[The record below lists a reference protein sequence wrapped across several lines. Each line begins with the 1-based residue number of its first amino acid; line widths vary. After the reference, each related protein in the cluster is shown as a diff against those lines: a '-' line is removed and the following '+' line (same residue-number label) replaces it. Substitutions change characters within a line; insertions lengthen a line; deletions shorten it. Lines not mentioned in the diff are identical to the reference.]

1 MCKMSHCQLFAVW
14 QGHVIL
20 GYFAAIANVLRM
32 RKVFSV
38 KQAWLSLQ
46 ALLHNR
52 PTCMLHR

>member
-1 MCKMSHCQLFAVW
+1 MSPCQLFAVW

-20 GYFAAIANVLRM
+20 GYFAATANVLRM